1 MTGGRWNESISQSR
15 LIGLLCSVVGR
26 VAKAT
31 GHSSPLAWGRKMA
44 GRSFVARIDEW
55 VSGWPGISRLGPLG
69 RALES
74 PWGAW
79 LPTLAPVAALLMPAG
94 AGVALTAVAFSAV
107 ILARGTGEAIGG
119 LPAWLCTLAAAS
131 LIPASL
137 SRLPVQSLVVW
148 AQWVA
153 LLVLAGLA
161 AAAVARVERRR
172 LYTALSW
179 LAILMGMLACA
190 QIALGWGGV
199 TGWVAP
205 RLRPSV
211 PYRSTGFFGN
221 PNVFGAVINL
231 VMWPLLFARPEQRRG
246 DPGRVLRPVAVLA
259 LIVALLLTRSR
270 AAFLGAL
277 FALVIWL
284 CTKSRRR
291 LPVIALAVV
300 AFGTFLLLGGGVFG
314 AEALAGATGTR
325 WGIWRAALRLFA
337 ERPLIGQGPGTFA
350 ELAASPLMQPDH
362 AHNVILQFL
371 AETGL
376 IGTVPTIWFFFRLGS
391 RMIHHFVASADGES
405 GGFVMGIGAALAAV
419 TVQSLFDYP
428 LAAGTAAMLGWV
440 WAGFAWG
447 ASGPARRIVPGE
459 RQ

>member
-1 MTGGRWNESISQSR
+1 MTGGRWNESISRSR
-15 LIGLLCSVVGR
+15 LTGLLRTVAGR
-26 VAKAT
+26 VAEAT
-31 GHSSPLAWGRKMA
+31 GYSSLLAWGRKIV
-44 GRSFVARIDEW
+44 GRSFVARFDEW
-55 VSGWPGISRLGPLG
+55 ASGWPGISRFDPLG

-74 PWGAW
+74 PWGTW
-79 LPTLAPVAALLMPAG
+79 LPAGAPVAALLMPAG
-94 AGVALTAVAFSAV
+94 AGVALTAAAFSAV
-107 ILARGTGEAIGG
+107 ILARGMGKTIGG
-119 LPAWLCTLAAAS
+119 LPAWLCILAAAS

-161 AAAVARVERRR
+161 AAAVARVERRH
-172 LYTALSW
+172 LYMALSW
-179 LAILMGMLACA
+179 FAILMGVLACL

-231 VMWPLLFARPEQRRG
+231 VMWPLFFARPERGRG
-246 DPGRVLRPVAVLA
+246 DAGRVLRPVALLA
-259 LIVALLLTRSR
+259 LTVALLLTRSR
-270 AAFLGAL
+270 SASLGAL

-284 CTKSRRR
+284 CTRSRRR
-291 LPVIALAVV
+291 LPVVVLAVV
-300 AFGTFLLLGGGVFG
+300 AFGAFLLLGRGVFG
-314 AEALAGATGTR
+314 AEALAGAAGAR

-350 ELAASPLMQPDH
+350 EFAASSLMQPDH

-376 IGTVPTIWFFFRLGS
+376 IGTVPTIWFFSRLGS
-391 RMIHHFVASADGES
+391 RMIHHVEASTDGES
-405 GGFVMGIGAALAAV
+405 GGLVMGIGAALAAV
-419 TVQSLFDYP
+419 TVQNLFDYP

-447 ASGPARRIVPGE
+447 ASGPARRIASGE